1 MGLGAGDIM
10 VGANFNYQFIDWAHD
25 KIVNSGEDF
34 NHIGTLGAKIFTPNI
49 TIGITDWW
57 NITFSQVVGKRVMTW
72 DVEDNITIHHR
83 DEGSD
88 SDFDNAIG
96 GILGDSRIMLRF
108 LALNAGKGPGLR
120 LFIGGGIGIPSKNRL
135 TQSPFLSDTEH
146 RHFSMSEG
154 IYKAIFETQFFVKRT
169 NNPVFAGGTFSIEH
183 PLRDSEYGYTGSRL
197 VDFSLTAFSKKIKLI
212 NGSIGGNIM
221 FRNTSE
227 AYWNGTAAPNS
238 KSTIIIPGVGALW
251 SLGFA
256 TLSVNVQKPIFIDG
270 AFSGGDGN
278 SNGKTDTWQISI
290 GMRRILDYYI
300 QWLYW

>member
-1 MGLGAGDIM
+1 M

-25 KIVNSGEDF
+25 KVDNEEFD
-34 NHIGTLGAKIFTPNI
+34 HAGTLSATVFTPNI

-57 NITFSQVVGKRVMTW
+57 NITFSQVMGKRYMTW
-72 DVEDNITIHHR
+72 GVDRITPHHR

-88 SDFDNAIG
+88 SDFDNAVG

-120 LFIGGGIGIPSKNRL
+120 LFLGGGIGIPSKNTL
-135 TQSPFLSDTEH
+135 TSSPFLPDVEH

-169 NNPVFAGGTFSIEH
+169 QNPVFAGGTFSIEQ
-183 PLRDSEYGYTGSRL
+183 PLGESKYGYDGSRL
-197 VDFSLTAFSKKIKLI
+197 IDFSLTAFLKKIKII

-227 AYWNGTAAPNS
+227 ASWNGVAVRNS
-238 KSTIIIPGVGALW
+238 KSTIVIPGIGALW

-256 TLSVNVQKPIFIDG
+256 TLSVNVQKPIFLAG

-278 SNGKTDTWQISI
+278 SNEKIDTWQISI

>member
-1 MGLGAGDIM
+1 M
-10 VGANFNYQFIDWAHD
+10 VGANFNYQFIDWGHD
-25 KIVNSGEDF
+25 KIPDSGEEFD
-34 NHIGTLGAKIFTPNI
+34 HLGTLSAKIFTPNI

-57 NITFSQVVGKRVMTW
+57 NITFSQVFGKRVMTW
-72 DVEDNITIHHR
+72 DVKDSTTIHHR

-88 SDFDNAIG
+88 TDFINNIG
-96 GILGDSRIMLRF
+96 DIQANGGLLGDSRIMLRF

-120 LFIGGGIGIPSKNRL
+120 LFLGGGIGIPSKNTL
-135 TQSPFLSDTEH
+135 TSSPFVFDKEH
-146 RHFSMSEG
+146 RHFSMSGG

-169 NNPVFAGGTFSIEH
+169 QNPVFAGGTFSIEQ
-183 PLRDSEYGYTGSRL
+183 PLGESKYGYDGSRL
-197 VDFSLTAFSKKIKLI
+197 IDFSLTAFSKKIKII
-212 NGSIGGNIM
+212 NASIGGNIM
-221 FRNTSE
+221 FRNTSK
-227 AYWNGTAAPNS
+227 AHWNGIEAKNS

-278 SNGKTDTWQISI
+278 SNEKIDTWQISI

>member
-1 MGLGAGDIM
+1 M
-10 VGANFNYQFIDWAHD
+10 VGANFNYQFIDWGHD
-25 KIVNSGEDF
+25 KIPNSGEEFD
-34 NHIGTLGAKIFTPNI
+34 HLGTLSAKIFTPNI

-57 NITFSQVVGKRVMTW
+57 NITFSQVFGRRVMTW
-72 DVEDNITIHHR
+72 DVKDNTTIHHR

-88 SDFDNAIG
+88 TNFKNAVG
-96 GILGDSRIMLRF
+96 GILGDSRLMLRF

-120 LFIGGGIGIPSKNRL
+120 LFLGGGIGIPSKNTL
-135 TQSPFLSDTEH
+135 TSSPFLPLVEH

-169 NNPVFAGGTFSIEH
+169 QNPVFAGGTFSIEQ
-183 PLRDSEYGYTGSRL
+183 PLAESKYGYDGSRL
-197 VDFSLTAFSKKIKLI
+197 VDVSLTAYSKKIKLI

>member
-1 MGLGAGDIM
+1 M

-25 KIVNSGEDF
+25 EVDNEGFD
-34 NHIGTLGAKIFTPNI
+34 HAGTLSATVFTPNI

-57 NITFSQVVGKRVMTW
+57 NITFSQVMGKRYMTW
-72 DVEDNITIHHR
+72 GVDRITPHHR

-88 SDFDNAIG
+88 SDFDNAVG

-120 LFIGGGIGIPSKNRL
+120 LFLGGGIGIPSKNSL
-135 TQSPFLSDTEH
+135 ISDPFFLNGDEVKPH

-154 IYKAIFETQFFVKRT
+154 IYKAIFETQFFVKRIK
-169 NNPVFAGGTFSIEH
+169 NPVFAGGTFSIEQ
-183 PLRDSEYGYTGSRL
+183 PLGESEYGYKGSRL

-212 NGSIGGNIM
+212 NGSIGANIM
-221 FRNTSE
+221 VRNTTK
-227 AYWNGTAAPNS
+227 AYWNGIEAPNS
-238 KSTIIIPGVGALW
+238 ISTLVIPGIGGLW

-270 AFSGGDGN
+270 AFSGGDGG
-278 SNGKTDTWQISI
+278 SNEETDTWQISI
-290 GMRRILDYYI
+290 GMRRILDFYI
-300 QWLYW
+300 PWLYW

>member
-1 MGLGAGDIM
+1 M
-10 VGANFNYQFIDWAHD
+10 VGANFNYQFIDWGHD
-25 KIVNSGEDF
+25 KIPNSGEEFD
-34 NHIGTLGAKIFTPNI
+34 HLGTLSAKVFTPNI

-57 NITFSQVVGKRVMTW
+57 NITFSQVFGKRVMTW
-72 DVEDNITIHHR
+72 DVKDNTTIHHR

-88 SDFDNAIG
+88 TDFINNIG
-96 GILGDSRIMLRF
+96 DIQANGGLLGDSRIMLRF

-120 LFIGGGIGIPSKNRL
+120 LFLGGGIGIPSKNTL
-135 TQSPFLSDTEH
+135 TSSPFIIDVEH

-169 NNPVFAGGTFSIEH
+169 QNPVFAGGTFSIEQ
-183 PLRDSEYGYTGSRL
+183 PLGESKYGYDGSRL
-197 VDFSLTAFSKKIKLI
+197 IDFSLTAFSKKIKII

-221 FRNTSE
+221 FRNTSK
-227 AYWNGTAAPNS
+227 AHWNGIEAKNS

>member
-1 MGLGAGDIM
+1 M
-10 VGANFNYQFIDWAHD
+10 VGANFNYQFIDWGHD
-25 KIVNSGEDF
+25 KIPNTGEEFD
-34 NHIGTLGAKIFTPNI
+34 HLGTLSAKIFTPNI

-57 NITFSQVVGKRVMTW
+57 NITFSQVFGRRVMTW
-72 DVEDNITIHHR
+72 DVKDNTTIHHR

-88 SDFDNAIG
+88 TNFKNAVG
-96 GILGDSRIMLRF
+96 GILGDSRLMLRF

-120 LFIGGGIGIPSKNRL
+120 LFLGGGIGIPSKNTL
-135 TQSPFLSDTEH
+135 TSSPFLPLVEH

-169 NNPVFAGGTFSIEH
+169 QNPVFAGGTFSIEQ
-183 PLRDSEYGYTGSRL
+183 PLAESKYGYDGSRL
-197 VDFSLTAFSKKIKLI
+197 VDVSLTAYSKKIKLI

-278 SNGKTDTWQISI
+278 SNEKTDTWQISI